1 MILLFCI
8 CASLGL
14 EAKIDSLEAILN
26 KNIQLPIVLE
36 LNKYYL
42 RMGKIDE
49 GNALLQK
56 YERYFPSEGRAAVH
70 FTLGDNH
77 LFGGEILAARDEYL
91 KLVSLYPHS
100 DIANDAL
107 ERLYLI
113 EATRKDTVL
122 LKRLTNT
129 LYLFYTEQLSAAED
143 SLKNLLK
150 TKIGPYAYYY
160 LALVYREKDN
170 IPLVLSTL
178 KELNTTF
185 PDHTLHNASLF
196 LAEVYLQTENK
207 KEAQKIL
214 EEMMVKEPTSIY
226 GARAREMLKE
236 NF

>member
-1 MILLFCI
+1 M
-8 CASLGL
+8 SLGL

-26 KNIQLPIVLE
+26 KNVQLPTVLE

-42 RMGKIDE
+42 RVGKIDE

-56 YERYFPSEGRAAVH
+56 YERYLPSEGRATVH

-77 LFGGEILAARDEYL
+77 LFDGKILAAREEYL

-100 DIANDAL
+100 DMANDAL

-113 EATRKDTVL
+113 ETTRKDTVMF
-122 LKRLTNT
+122 KRLAHT
-129 LYLFYTEQLSAAED
+129 LYLFHTEQLSAAED

-150 TKIGPYAYYY
+150 TKIGAYAYYY
-160 LALVYREKDN
+160 LALVYREKDD
-170 IPLVLSTL
+170 IPHVLSTL

-185 PDHTLHNASLF
+185 PDHALHNATLF
-196 LAEVYLQTENK
+196 LAEVYLQTKNK

-214 EEMMVKEPTSIY
+214 EDMMVKEPTSIY
-226 GARAREMLKE
+226 GARAREMLKQ